1 MVYQDIMIERKPF
14 VWRTLQEHND
24 TNDNISCRNSVQGK
38 LMIVDDRGKLNVKP
52 FHCNILIEKIPFHLD
67 MVGRSLTHVV

>member
-52 FHCNILIEKIPFHLD
+52 FHCDI
-67 MVGRSLTHVV
+67 